1 MKLWIRDTS
10 TPTHHIIYLTGE
22 NAQDTTFLD
31 DFNDAGFLE
40 YLHGL
45 SPLIDA
51 QKHLKL
57 IRYFGYL
64 HIFAKKEA

>member
-10 TPTHHIIYLTGE
+10 TPSHHIIYLTGE
-22 NAQDTTFLD
+22 DAQDTTFLD
-31 DFNDAGFLE
+31 DFSDESFLRYIE
-40 YLHGL
+40 SI